1 MNPHIK
7 IFENHLFEEDLDRIN
22 FLMRQLS
29 ENSPEVDWPTV
40 EAVMNNGTIFVM
52 RDTHPDVIKKHP
64 RGLLIGK
71 TTLIHS
77 RKMFAFFGTI
87 EDVVVDENYRGQG
100 LGKLITKYAIEKA
113 KELGMK
119 YIDITSAPH
128 RVPANNLYKSLGF
141 ELRNTNPYRLKL

>member
-7 IFENHLFEEDLDRIN
+7 LFENHLFEEDLERIN
-22 FLMRQLS
+22 FLMKQLS
-29 ENSPEVDWPTV
+29 ANSPEVDWPTV
-40 EAVMNNGTIFVM
+40 EAVMKNGTIFVM
-52 RDTHPDVIKKHP
+52 RDTHPDVTKKHP

-87 EDVVVDENYRGQG
+87 EDVVVDESYRGQG
-100 LGKLITKYAIEKA
+100 LGKLITNYAIEKA

-119 YIDITSAPH
+119 YIDLTSAPH

-141 ELRNTNPYRLKL
+141 ELRSTNPYRLKL